1 MGSFLTPII
10 LLIASGA
17 LLFTVTRG
25 QYQEYNQLTTEIEQR
40 TSTLEKFK
48 EFIVLRDKLLDVSQ
62 KVSGSRSVDERINKM
77 VPESIDTIRLNMD
90 LYGIAGLY
98 NIRLKDLVI
107 SVAAEDGQSVAPAA
121 VAAADQDPSMMG
133 AQMGITTQAK
143 SNRKTYNIKF
153 GFTSSYEKSIAF
165 LKDLERSLRIIDI
178 VNFDLVPVASSAEPK
193 GRAVVQ
199 YTVTVVAKTYGIK

>member
-25 QYQEYNQLTTEIEQR
+25 QFDEYKQLTTEIEQR

-62 KVSGSRSVDERINKM
+62 KVSGSRAVDERINKM
-77 VPESIDTIRLNMD
+77 VPETIDTIRLNMD

-107 SVAAEDGQSVAPAA
+107 SVAAEDGQSVAPVASSDDMNPSAA
-121 VAAADQDPSMMG
+121 GP
-133 AQMGITTQAK
+133 QMGITTQMK
-143 SNRKTYNIKF
+143 NNRKTYNIKF

-178 VNFDLVPVASSAEPK
+178 VNFDLSPTVSTTEPK
-193 GRAVVQ
+193 GRSTIQ
-199 YTVTVVAKTYGIK
+199 YSVNVVAKTYGIK